1 LDAYP
6 EQLCNAIDTLSR
18 LREDEGKTEEAP
30 AAATRARECR
40 TRASGVRLVLSAAP
54 PADRDLTNLPESL
67 KALEQHL
74 ASSLERVRA
83 AERAI

>member
-1 LDAYP
+1 MRHALA
-6 EQLCNAIDTLSR
+6 
-18 LREDEGKTEEAP
+18 
-30 AAATRARECR
+30 
-40 TRASGVRLVLSAAP
+40 AAP

-83 AERAI
+83 LEHAG

>member
-1 LDAYP
+1 VRYGLIP
-6 EQLCNAIDTLSR
+6 
-18 LREDEGKTEEAP
+18 GKTEEAL
-30 AAATRARECR
+30 AAVTRAREIQQGLP
-40 TRASGVRLVLSAAP
+40 SPDLSEMATLFEREAAPAAAP

-83 AERAI
+83 LEHAI

>member
-1 LDAYP
+1 MRDFAGAEEYIRQAIEILDEHP

-18 LREDEGKTEEAP
+18 LREDEGKTEEAL
-30 AAATRARECR
+30 A
-40 TRASGVRLVLSAAP
+40 AAP

-67 KALEQHL
+67 KALEQQL

-83 AERAI
+83 LERAI